1 MGYGQVHLGEV
12 DVHAKFGQL
21 RLSSLGIRGWF
32 VFCAEVLGGFIYTRL
47 YLIKKKKFN
56 KSSILGVVKALKSA
70 KVSHMGH
77 KTRNKG

>member
-32 VFCAEVLGGFIYTRL
+32 VFCAEVLGRFYIHKTVRYTLMREPQIGKIPKLDQKLPKVTLIYT
-47 YLIKKKKFN
+47 
-56 KSSILGVVKALKSA
+56 
-70 KVSHMGH
+70 
-77 KTRNKG
+77 

>member
-32 VFCAEVLGGFIYTRL
+32 VFSGKVLGGFIYTRL
-47 YLIKKKKFN
+47 YEDGKNI
-56 KSSILGVVKALKSA
+56 IYRYIQGVRTSLE
-70 KVSHMGH
+70 H
-77 KTRNKG
+77 